1 MANLNKEPTSG
12 EICSSVLNGIV
23 QDLPCFLNKTK
34 DEKIVNNK
42 NTPVMLKIRKTQ
54 IPNAQMKNL
63 FNEKNKIIVSNS
75 KSSSVEDAKIKR
87 QKLLKKQLGID
98 MVNQGGID
106 NRMIIGKKHALKKYD
121 QLAPC
126 TIFTILLTFL

>member
-12 EICSSVLNGIV
+12 EICSSVLNGII

-63 FNEKNKIIVSNS
+63 FNEKNKIVSN
-75 KSSSVEDAKIKR
+75 SVEDAKIKR

-106 NRMIIGKKHALKKYD
+106 NRMIIGKKHM
-121 QLAPC
+121 P
-126 TIFTILLTFL
+126 